1 MLTGLAI
8 ALLILCTACGTRD
21 TPAPGQPTK
30 VVLWEFGGVPGHR
43 DWVRE
48 AVKRY
53 NATHRDIQIEME
65 FRDWATQRESLI
77 STTIAGEGPDLI
89 RVHHK
94 YAVEF
99 GELGGLYPLES
110 FPDFPQ
116 VREKILDNVWEQVEY
131 QGKHYGVPTTM
142 LPFVLAVNRDLLA
155 RYQLRVPQTWEEM
168 LAMGPGLL
176 QHDTYAF
183 TIPGGVNL
191 DTAYRFCSL
200 LYRAGGRVLN
210 DDWTAPAFNGP
221 AGVAALSFL
230 LELKDKGYLPAAC
243 AAYSNAENIA
253 QWTTDRA
260 LFSIEGPWWQSTVA
274 GDYGFDVTR
283 MGLAQVPRPQQMAE
297 PRESRTLLDAVMISI
312 TGYTKV
318 PQQAWEVLKELNI
331 DDPVWRTPNP
341 AMGGIPTQKAAY
353 APGIPTDYIDLAV
366 LAQAGA
372 EGLGWPGHPA
382 ITEIQRHVADAV
394 NIALSGRASPKE
406 ALDAA
411 AAEVNEILHDF

>member
-1 MLTGLAI
+1 MAGLL
-8 ALLILCTACGTRD
+8 ALCAACGGGR
-21 TPAPGQPTK
+21 APGPGEPTR

-43 DWVRE
+43 EWIRE

-53 NATHRDIQIEME
+53 NASHRDIQVELE

-99 GELGGLYPLES
+99 GELGGLYALES
-110 FPDFPQ
+110 FADFPQ
-116 VREKILDNVWEQVEY
+116 VRARILDNVWEQVEY
-131 QGKHYGVPTTM
+131 QGRHYGLPTTM

-155 RYQLRVPQTWEEM
+155 RHGLTVPRTWEEM
-168 LAMGPGLL
+168 VAMGPAL
-176 QHDTYAF
+176 QQQGIHVF
-183 TIPGGVNL
+183 TMPGGVNL
-191 DTAYRFCSL
+191 DTAYRFCAL

-210 DDWTAPAFNGP
+210 EDWTAPAFNGP

-230 LELKDKGYLPAAC
+230 LTLKERGFLPPAC

-253 QWTTDRA
+253 QWTTDKA

-274 GDYGFDVTR
+274 GDYGFDVGR
-283 MGLAQVPRPQQMAE
+283 MGLAQVPRPERPAE
-297 PRESRTLLDAVMISI
+297 GRQSHTLLDVVMISI
-312 TGYTKV
+312 TGYSRV
-318 PQQAWEVLKELNI
+318 PQQAWTVLKELNVG
-331 DDPVWRTPNP
+331 DPVWRSPNP

-353 APGIPTDYIDLAV
+353 APGIPTEYIDLEA
-366 LAQAGA
+366 LAAAGA
-372 EGLGWPGHPA
+372 DGLGWPGHPA
-382 ITEIQRHVADAV
+382 ITEIQRHIADAV
-394 NIALSGRASPKE
+394 NMALSGRASASQ

-411 AAEVNEILHDF
+411 AAEVDEVLHDF